1 MKEKEKLEKILKE
14 NPDPSKWSKWLK
26 VLVKILAIIIAALG
40 GDVSNVSS
48 LIF

>member
-1 MKEKEKLEKILKE
+1 MNEKEKLEKILKE
-14 NPDPSKWSKWLK
+14 NPDPSKWSKCLK
-26 VLVKILAIIIAALG
+26 VLVKILVIIIAALG